1 MTLNHLNQV
10 ILRTIHSAIPADQ
23 KQSFEN
29 FQRQMDEAC
38 LKFQG
43 TREQSIS
50 FDEMDDGERFTT
62 TTCIL
67 FESLGRCLYWLD
79 SPERRHLLYQVET
92 LVNYHY
98 HANLETDS
106 VDQWIQ
112 MKRSEKFR
120 YGKQI
125 F

>member
-43 TREQSIS
+43 NREQSIS
-50 FDEMDDGERFTT
+50 FDEMDDGERFQLHHHSIVRAVF
-62 TTCIL
+62 IL
-67 FESLGRCLYWLD
+67 FGRQHPMTSLK
-79 SPERRHLLYQVET
+79 HLHLVVEAIEHLT
-92 LVNYHY
+92 
-98 HANLETDS
+98 EPS
-106 VDQWIQ
+106 
-112 MKRSEKFR
+112 R
-120 YGKQI
+120 
-125 F
+125 